1 MTTVTTQQHE
11 APEAEA
17 AAKLATH
24 MTMAVQLAETVIRIR
39 QRELEQ
45 RAAGDQQAAAAARA
59 ERTARHAADRVTWS
73 RTDDRRWTGE
83 ASNPDLARTWC
94 AAAVW
99 ADTDPAADR
108 AARRCE
114 SELERRFPEPME
126 HYNRMRD
133 DGAERLDAMSVVAPT
148 MTFHP
153 ATGTSA
159 GPADA
164 ARPDTAT
171 DTATDTDTADAAP
184 PSAPTTSSSTGSRST
199 TSTQRRDARGR
210 RVDETGRP
218 RAHDLAG
225 EATARATTGAS
236 AASKRPGRRGRH
248 TTPAGATL
256 VGTVLDAPSATPP
269 TRQVA
274 QTPRTPGA
282 STASTARGSNA

>member
-83 ASNPDLARTWC
+83 ASDPDLARTWC

-108 AARRCE
+108 AARRSE

-171 DTATDTDTADAAP
+171 DTATATDTDTADAAP

-199 TSTQRRDARGR
+199 TSTQRRD
-210 RVDETGRP
+210 
-218 RAHDLAG
+218 
-225 EATARATTGAS
+225 ARATTGAS

>member
-39 QRELEQ
+39 QRALEQ

-73 RTDDRRWTGE
+73 RTGDRRWTGE

-133 DGAERLDAMSVVAPT
+133 AGAARLDAMSVVAPA

-153 ATGTSA
+153 STDASAAAARTGA
-159 GPADA
+159 AADA
-164 ARPDTAT
+164 A
-171 DTATDTDTADAAP
+171 AA
-184 PSAPTTSSSTGSRST
+184 SPTSTESKSKSESESSTLSR
-199 TSTQRRDARGR
+199 RRDARGR

-218 RAHDLAG
+218 HAHDLAG
-225 EATARATTGAS
+225 EATARATTTTTTT
-236 AASKRPGRRGRH
+236 SKRAGRGAGH
-248 TTPAGATL
+248 SVPAAAPL
-256 VGTVLDAPSATPP
+256 VGTVLDAPAATQPP
-269 TRQVA
+269 R
-274 QTPRTPGA
+274 QTPQGARTPGA
-282 STASTARGSNA
+282 STVRGSNA